1 MNMTV
6 LISSLKT
13 YWVLLSPEESF
24 YFPFLFRVDYQH
36 IGTSRESLKEV
47 GGERQTA
54 WRAEFP
60 LVTNVTRVWYG

>member
-1 MNMTV
+1 MTMF
-6 LISSLKT
+6 ISSLKT

-24 YFPFLFRVDYQH
+24 YFPLLFRVDHQH

-47 GGERQTA
+47 GGERHTA

-60 LVTNVTRVWYG
+60 LVTNVTGVWYG